1 MFMHLYMSKMSMFEL
16 CNYLSYS
23 VYVYIIYVYRDHP
36 SVVCSFVICTTHS
49 YLRACLGTDSGA
61 IMRAILE

>member
-23 VYVYIIYVYRDHP
+23 VYLYIIYVYRDHP
-36 SVVCSFVICTTHS
+36 SVVCATGVIKDPQDFAVFCNRR
-49 YLRACLGTDSGA
+49 Y
-61 IMRAILE
+61 